1 MGAWR
6 MPPQVDLRSAAVL
19 FTRRPE
25 ASLPELEAVLADH
38 IPRRDETAYGRAAIS
53 LAVRAM
59 HTYESV
65 LAERLQDVYQLG
77 YCDDHTG
84 WTGMRRCADL
94 LQVMTRRRTT
104 GVAPVPPPPP
114 PPPASP
120 LPSEDDLMG
129 HVSVSSGDLFD
140 SGSEYANP
148 YSDGEEDPLLD

>member
-1 MGAWR
+1 
-6 MPPQVDLRSAAVL
+6 
-19 FTRRPE
+19 
-25 ASLPELEAVLADH
+25 
-38 IPRRDETAYGRAAIS
+38 
-53 LAVRAM
+53 
-59 HTYESV
+59 
-65 LAERLQDVYQLG
+65 
-77 YCDDHTG
+77 
-84 WTGMRRCADL
+84 MRRCADL

-140 SGSEYANP
+140 SGSEYVNP